1 MSVIANPLFIN
12 YSIAPNENKVSEKS
26 ILCVEDL
33 IGPFIGDFHAPD
45 RFLRAIFPI
54 LLISLHFAATLR
66 FRIARERLPMPIYTR
81 SLHSMKVVIQWRIK
95 SASPSVRCS
104 RCVAVNTLFDSHSSA
119 FFYVLRFCVF
129 FFSVVVFH
137 SPPDTINIGFSSTAF
152 IIVQCSPI
160 SISIIIVISVT
171 KCNGIYLLYHKF
183 KFHFLCKTFRWT
195 CGACLVVRCIE
206 PLGHRMKYE

>member
-1 MSVIANPLFIN
+1 MSSQKSKNHASFHREPRQKRGFVFFSMFESVATMSVIANPLFIN

-81 SLHSMKVVIQWRIK
+81 SLHSMKVVIQ
-95 SASPSVRCS
+95 
-104 RCVAVNTLFDSHSSA
+104 
-119 FFYVLRFCVF
+119 
-129 FFSVVVFH
+129 
-137 SPPDTINIGFSSTAF
+137 
-152 IIVQCSPI
+152 
-160 SISIIIVISVT
+160 
-171 KCNGIYLLYHKF
+171 
-183 KFHFLCKTFRWT
+183 
-195 CGACLVVRCIE
+195 
-206 PLGHRMKYE
+206 